1 MNATS
6 RKHYLVLPSY
16 QIRLVG
22 FLIMIIFLGSM
33 IHGFFLYK
41 ITSKSIED
49 GFFSAHNRLRST
61 WEILKPAIVVTNG
74 LSFLLISLAM
84 LVVTVLSSHRLIGPL
99 VKIAG
104 RIRELASG
112 RLALPPLRLR
122 QGDEGQ
128 LLSEA
133 VNDLQKEFQRR
144 LGPLVRI
151 KAAID
156 SGKTLSDSD
165 LRAGLSGAL
174 DGLSF
179 ESPDETAEQMVGDRK

>member
-112 RLALPPLRLR
+112 RLDLPPLRLR

-128 LLSEA
+128 LLGEA

>member
-61 WEILKPAIVVTNG
+61 WEILKPATVVTNG

-112 RLALPPLRLR
+112 RLDLPPLRLR

>member
-112 RLALPPLRLR
+112 RLDLPPLRLR

-179 ESPDETAEQMVGDRK
+179 ESPDETAEQRVGDRK

>member
-112 RLALPPLRLR
+112 RLDLPPLRLR

-128 LLSEA
+128 LLGEA
-133 VNDLQKEFQRR
+133 VNDLQKQFQRR

>member
-112 RLALPPLRLR
+112 RLDLPPLRLR

>member
-99 VKIAG
+99 VKIVG

-112 RLALPPLRLR
+112 RLDLPPLRLR

-128 LLSEA
+128 LLGEA